1 MSEKVLPVTVTDKT
15 FEQEIL
21 HSDVPALVDF
31 WASWCAPCKMVGPMI
46 EELAEE
52 YKGRLKVAKLN
63 VDENVDT
70 PTRYGIRG
78 IPALLLF
85 KDGELVDQIV
95 GAVSKSALVQFI
107 EKGIG

>member
-1 MSEKVLPVTVTDKT
+1 MPEKTLPVIVTDKT
-15 FEQEIL
+15 FEEEIL
-21 HSDVPALVDF
+21 RSDIPALVDF
-31 WASWCAPCKMVGPMI
+31 WASWCAPCRMVSPII
-46 EELAEE
+46 EELAQE

-63 VDENVDT
+63 VDENTET

-85 KDGELVDQIV
+85 KDGELVDQMV
-95 GAVSKSALVQFI
+95 GAASKSSLVQFI

>member
-1 MSEKVLPVTVTDKT
+1 MPEKVLPVTVTDKT

-21 HSDVPALVDF
+21 HSDLPALVDF

-70 PTRYGIRG
+70 PARYGIRG

-85 KDGELVDQIV
+85 KNGELVDQIV
-95 GAVSKSALVQFI
+95 GAVSKSTLVQFI